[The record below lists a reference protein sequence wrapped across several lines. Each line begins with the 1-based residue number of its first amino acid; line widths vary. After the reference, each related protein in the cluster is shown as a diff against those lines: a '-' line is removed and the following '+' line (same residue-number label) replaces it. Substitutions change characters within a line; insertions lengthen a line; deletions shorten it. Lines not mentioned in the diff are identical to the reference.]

1 MLELFNLE
9 KQVNKRVHRFL
20 LHKATEENIDVSKTK
35 LVFNIII
42 EKVSV
47 HLYEDRKHIKTL
59 TIKSIAEFFGKEYD
73 EAKVVSLS
81 DYLKKI
87 AKENNVELTRANIV
101 ICETK
106 SVLGAHLYNENKYV
120 KRIPTVDLLTA
131 VY

>member
-20 LHKATEENIDVSKTK
+20 IHKATEENIEVSKSK
-35 LVFNIII
+35 LVFNVIVGS
-42 EKVSV
+42 VSV
-47 HLYEDRKHIKTL
+47 HLYENQKHIKTI

-73 EAKVVSLS
+73 EAKVISLS

-87 AKENNVELTRANIV
+87 AKENSIDLEKANIV